1 VVIFMA
7 KLPNFASLEEEAEFW
22 EHHSL
27 TEYMDELEDVEFEVD
42 AVPEDTVLTIR
53 VTSRLI
59 ERLRE
64 VAKSQGTSLQGVL
77 QKWIESLGA

>member
-1 VVIFMA
+1 MA